1 LIWIHEIKDTPV
13 LLQFLPN
20 DSFLIAATRRSHA
33 IGSACNDGKVLK
45 KVVVPNQQ
53 APLNIAISPDCG
65 MIAFVYRGRAVL
77 LWTPDNDQL
86 LGACGGKV
94 GSIDMISN
102 SLLQ

>member
-45 KVVVPNQQ
+45 KKSFPTNK
-53 APLNIAISPDCG
+53 
-65 MIAFVYRGRAVL
+65 L
-77 LWTPDNDQL
+77 L
-86 LGACGGKV
+86 
-94 GSIDMISN
+94 
-102 SLLQ
+102 